1 SRSTGEYG
9 AGGAEFASGVNP
21 NRVVIPP
28 GLFSLQR
35 RLPSILRKP
44 FQISVHTLFKKIFF
58 IPFS

>member
-1 SRSTGEYG
+1 M
-9 AGGAEFASGVNP
+9 
-21 NRVVIPP
+21 VIPP